1 MSAEGDIET
10 DKIIFKDEEL
20 RHENEELRG
29 KRFSKK
35 LQNYFQKRGI
45 YWDYRK
51 YRKKTQIFLNPN
63 PTYNTL

>member
-29 KRFSKK
+29 KGFQKK

-45 YWDYRK
+45 Y
-51 YRKKTQIFLNPN
+51 
-63 PTYNTL
+63 